1 MSPPTHDN
9 DTSKAGPG
17 PGGISRRTR
26 SGSETSDT
34 AESIGSNSSSC
45 ANANANANANARDPS
60 LARTIMLGRPYLIK
74 ITPQFLVV
82 TLVMVASLAFSV
94 GTVNRLV
101 LLGLVGAHRQTPI
114 RAAASHLD
122 ETGLL
127 LPTPAIVGGKEV
139 PPTMYT
145 SKTFQRGGALTSR
158 TIHLDRTVSPTKE
171 DDGGE
176 GDADE
181 VAPHTEGV
189 VSICPRG
196 SIFWSTSS
204 TWIQTSSTP
213 RRGSPRP

>member
-1 MSPPTHDN
+1 
-9 DTSKAGPG
+9 
-17 PGGISRRTR
+17 
-26 SGSETSDT
+26 
-34 AESIGSNSSSC
+34 
-45 ANANANANANARDPS
+45 
-60 LARTIMLGRPYLIK
+60 MLDRPYLIK